1 MVEIVISTKR
11 GTSDEK
17 SKISIINFELKI
29 NNSQLG
35 FNNTHL
41 VLRTFKKE
49 FVISTER
56 GTSDEKSKII
66 NHYSEI
72 RYPKNHTFASY
83 KLFLLTQILV

>member
-41 VLRTFKKE
+41 GLPSREEERTQKTLSFNLN
-49 FVISTER
+49 ISPSILLVKVCLLEAR
-56 GTSDEKSKII
+56 KQS
-66 NHYSEI
+66 
-72 RYPKNHTFASY
+72 AS
-83 KLFLLTQILV
+83 L